1 MQRHLWFGSVLR
13 KFLLKSTHSW
23 LLSSCAGLCA
33 DSSLPIFLRSSFA
46 DVHGHL
52 PLPETKQ
59 CNEPIVSETFRTHN
73 ILYKSHGLRD
83 CCCCCRHGIIA
94 SQHVNH
100 HLSPGNIPASQE
112 VLELNRT
119 PQQRDGA
126 CNHASAL
133 PMLTLSKR
141 SLGLAGMGQRGT
153 GQGALHVPER
163 RWERFSL
170 SLEQVGLVATSSLS
184 SHDGRRS

>member
-1 MQRHLWFGSVLR
+1 MLACVPIHRFPFSSDPALQMCTDTFPCPRQSNAMSPLCLR
-13 KFLLKSTHSW
+13 
-23 LLSSCAGLCA
+23 
-33 DSSLPIFLRSSFA
+33 RSAHITSYI
-46 DVHGHL
+46 
-52 PLPETKQ
+52 
-59 CNEPIVSETFRTHN
+59 N
-73 ILYKSHGLRD
+73 SHGLRD